1 MLPDGWSLLYQL
13 DFSIVLS
20 VHPLSWDSYH
30 GMRHKGLRMQS
41 LSGDVDRWHLVFGVD
56 TPKHILPSANTIQRI
71 ISELRSS
78 NQTS

>member
-30 GMRHKGLRMQS
+30 GMWHKRLRLQS
-41 LSGDVDRWHLVFGVD
+41 LSGDVDCRPFVSGND
-56 TPKHILPSANTIQRI
+56 TPKHILPSANAIQRI
-71 ISELRSS
+71 VSELRSS
-78 NQTS
+78 NQTG